1 MHFHKTILQEK
12 VKRKTFNINRIKERI
27 NFLDEAN
34 MTKFV
39 LNYLK
44 VYEPGKYFYKQKFG
58 KHARKKK
65 AELRFLI
72 NDDMQVQYNNRISD
86 NVFIYTIR

>member
-65 AELRFLI
+65 AGQIAELKVVEELDRRMHMRIFQATI
-72 NDDMQVQYNNRISD
+72 N
-86 NVFIYTIR
+86 

>member
-1 MHFHKTILQEK
+1 MVLREK
-12 VKRKTFNINRIKERI
+12 ISRKRNNIGKIKERI
-27 NFLDEAN
+27 YFLDEAN

-44 VYEPGKYFYKQKFG
+44 VYEPGKYFPKRQFG
-58 KHARKKK
+58 KQARRKK

-72 NDDMQVQYNNRISD
+72 HDDMNIQYDNRISD
-86 NVFIYTIR
+86 NLFIFR